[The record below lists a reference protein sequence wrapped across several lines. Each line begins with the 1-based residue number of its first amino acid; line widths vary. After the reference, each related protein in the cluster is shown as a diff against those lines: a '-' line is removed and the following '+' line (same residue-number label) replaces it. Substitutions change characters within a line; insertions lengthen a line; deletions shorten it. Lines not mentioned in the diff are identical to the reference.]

1 MSTTIDQKVVEMRF
15 DNKQFESGAQQS
27 MSTLEK
33 LKQSLNLTG
42 SSKGLENVANAAG
55 KLNSPMST
63 LGSAVETVR
72 TKFSAL
78 EVMGVTAL
86 ANITNSAVNA
96 GKRIVHALTIA
107 PVSDGFK
114 EYELMLNSI
123 QTTMAGTGKT
133 AKEVEE
139 ELKKLDEYAD
149 KTVYST
155 SDMLNNLPK
164 FTNAGVELEKATT
177 AMIGIANATALAGG
191 DAGKASIAF
200 YNLGQAIGT
209 GYLTRMDY
217 NSINNAGIATMEWKN
232 QMVEAAIA
240 AGTLKKVGNDLYEA
254 GGKTMTLQQLFIEGL
269 QHQWATTDVMMKVFQ
284 DYGDETT
291 EIGQKSYAAAQDIK
305 TYTQMME
312 SLKATAGTGW
322 KDTWQAIFGDLD
334 AAKEFWTGL
343 TNFISGIITKTAD
356 IRNKILDI
364 AMGSPLTKMAKKIE
378 SITDTVKSAV
388 KPLEIYEKVAD
399 RIMAGEFGNQWD
411 NGDPNYRKKRV
422 EAAGY
427 DYATAQNI
435 VNERKGISLRLT
447 SELTKAEGKL
457 AEQQSKSVDELAELS
472 EKQLEQLGYNKE
484 QIKAIKTLS
493 KYAKDAGV
501 PLSEFIKNLDEMSGR
516 EMLIESFK
524 NAGQGLATVFN
535 SMKDAFL
542 EIFPISAESIGLRI
556 YSILMKLYDFSQRWD
571 ISENADTID
580 KLTRTFKGLFA
591 ALDIVTTII
600 SGPVKIAWKIFNQLL
615 SVFDLDIL
623 SVTAAIGD
631 AIVKFRDWLD
641 SIIDFTGVFEL
652 IAPYIKDAIQAV
664 KDWIAAVKPMEK
676 IAELFKKVGDAIK
689 NFGKSVWESDIVQ
702 NIIDGLTNG
711 LKGGATKVWNAI
723 VEMAKGMI
731 AKIKAVLGIHSPSTE
746 FEEVGENAVDG
757 LVLGLKNG
765 ISSIG
770 DVIKALCAKMFDVF
784 GNLDWGSISS
794 LFMNLAKVFPQL
806 KILNFISGLGGLFSI
821 GGKDVMAGLA
831 NGIGEGAAAVWN
843 AIETIATSLIEKF
856 KAVLGI
862 HSPSKVFFAIG
873 GFIIAGL
880 IGGIMNGEG
889 SVKEAL
895 MGIGNAFINF
905 FKNLDLGTVIAGGAG
920 IGALLI
926 FKEIFEIIDKFGD
939 AAKGVANFADSMGD
953 LAKIVKK
960 DGLKGLLNGE
970 STKVSK
976 FASIAK
982 SILTIAGAIAML
994 AGVVIIFTKID
1005 AKSLWGAIG
1014 AVTVLAGV
1022 MIGLMAA
1029 VNMMEG
1035 HKKIKN
1041 VGPMLMQVAGAIAIM
1056 AVTAKI
1062 LGSMSPGDMWQG
1074 VIAVGAFAVIIGVL
1088 MAATKKIAESRNVGK
1103 IGPTLLKIAGAMLI
1117 MALVAKIAGTM
1128 DPDKLIQGG
1137 LAIAAFAV
1145 ILGILMVVTRL
1156 LTANDNVGKIGGT
1169 LLKVAGAIAIMLIV
1183 AKLAAK
1189 MTPEDFNRGYLA
1201 IVKFA
1206 AIIVALM
1213 WATKYISGSKN
1224 VGAIGGA
1231 ILGVAGAMAIMIIVA
1246 KIAASMSP
1254 QEMARGIASI
1264 IAFGGIVIALMWATK
1279 LIGDSKNVEK
1289 IGIAILSVSGAI
1301 AAMVIAA
1308 KIAATMSP
1316 SELATGLIA
1325 VTAFSAI
1332 IVGLMAAVKLIGGAE
1347 NADKLGKTILMIGVS
1362 IGIMAVAVALLSL
1375 IDPKRLA
1382 GATVALS
1389 MIMGMFALVIKAAS
1403 NMKSAIASLIVITVA
1418 IGVLSFI
1425 LYKLSELPVEST
1437 LGTAAALSVLLLSLA
1452 GSLAILSLMKTVPWA
1467 AIGAIALMGL
1477 VVAELGLILGA
1488 MSHFNVGVSLETV
1501 VGVSA
1506 LLLVMTGVL
1515 AVLALMGP
1523 MVSTAFVGIGAL
1535 AVLGLVVGE
1544 LAIILGLMA
1553 HFDVNPSIET
1563 SKSLS
1568 LLLISMSGA
1577 LLLLAGVGLLGPAA
1591 FIGIGALAT
1600 LIAGI
1605 GGLLVAIGALVTK
1618 FPQLEEFLNVG
1629 IPILEKIGYALGSF
1643 FGNIIGGFVDGALE
1657 FIPELGAKLGEF
1669 MTNAQ
1674 PFIDGAKSIDP
1685 TVMEGVKSLAEAIL
1699 ILTGANILEGIG
1711 RFLGFGDSSLANFG
1725 SQLGSLGTN
1734 LATFVTNL
1742 GTFTEEQ
1749 VTTVDCAGKA
1759 IKALADAAGEIPAD
1773 GGWIAVLF
1781 GDNSISTFGSKLPQL
1796 GTDLK
1801 GFVTN
1806 LGTFSEEQVTTVD
1819 CAGKAIK
1826 ALAEAAKD
1834 IPNEGGLWG
1843 VIAGDNGIAAFGSK
1857 LPQLGTDLK
1866 NFVGNLGTFSD
1877 SQVTTV
1883 RSAVDAINA
1892 LATLSGE
1899 GTDVSKISD
1908 LGRKLNT
1915 FAKKIGEFANK
1926 MGEISA
1932 DSITTATNKLKTL
1945 ISTVNDISS
1954 ANTEAAEKFA
1964 QALKTLGQ
1972 NGVDKFVE
1980 AFTTDAATSK
1990 VKSAAETMLKNF
2002 ISGLKSK
2009 NEDIKEAGETVG
2021 SKAASGMGSKT
2032 TKEDAKSAGKDLG
2045 DGLVLGIQAKET
2057 AAYNAGYALGQKAVQ
2072 GEKDGQQSASPSKAT
2087 IRAGKW
2093 LGEGLIIGMQKMN
2106 GKVYDAGS
2114 ELGES
2119 ATGTLSSVIS
2129 RISDAINSDIDAQ
2142 PTIRPV
2148 LDLSDVRAGANTI
2161 GSMFDSRATVGVS
2174 GNINAISAMMNQS
2187 QNGANDDIVSAIN
2200 KLRKDIGNVGGTQY
2214 NINGVTYDDGTNVSE
2229 AVKSLVRAVRI
2240 EGRI

>member
-86 ANITNSAVNA
+86 VNITNSAVNA
-96 GKRIVHALTIA
+96 GKRIVSALTIE

-164 FTNAGVELEKATT
+164 FTNAGVELEAATT

-191 DAGKASIAF
+191 DASKASIAF

-217 NSINNAGIATMEWKN
+217 NSINNAGIATMEWKE

-240 AGTLKKVGNDLYEA
+240 AGTLKKVGDDLYKT
-254 GGKTMTLQQLFIEGL
+254 GGKTFTIQQLFIDGL
-269 QHQWATTDVMMKVFQ
+269 QKQWATTDVMMKVFR

-291 EIGQKSYAAAQDIK
+291 EIGKKSYAAAQDIK

-343 TNFISGIITKTAD
+343 TNFISGIITKVAD
-356 IRNKILDI
+356 VRNKILDI

-411 NGDPNYRKKRV
+411 NGDRNYRKKRV

-472 EKQLEQLGYNKE
+472 EKQLEQLGYTDD

-501 PLSEFIKNLDEMSGR
+501 PLSEFIKNLDEMTGR

-524 NAGQGLATVFN
+524 NAGKGLATIFQ

-542 EIFPISAESIGLRI
+542 EIFPVSVESIGLRI
-556 YSILMKLYDFSQRWD
+556 YSILTKLYNFSERWD

-600 SGPVKIAWKIFNQLL
+600 GGPLKIAWKILEQLL
-615 SVFDLDIL
+615 GAFDLDIL
-623 SVTAAIGD
+623 TVTAKIGD

-641 SIIDFTGVFEL
+641 SIIDFSGIFEK

-676 IAELFKKVGDAIK
+676 IAEVFNKLKDAIK

-731 AKIKAVLGIHSPSTE
+731 AKIKSVLGIHSPSTE

-757 LVLGLKNG
+757 LVIGLKNG
-765 ISSIG
+765 VSSIG
-770 DVIKALCAKMFDVF
+770 DVIKALCAKMFDIF
-784 GNLDWGSISS
+784 GNFDWSTISS
-794 LFMNLAKVFPQL
+794 MFTNLAKVFPQL
-806 KILNFISGLGGLFSI
+806 KILNFISGLGGLFAI

-831 NGIGEGAAAVWN
+831 NGIGEGASAVWN
-843 AIETIATSLIEKF
+843 AIVAIATSLIEKF

-862 HSPSKVFFAIG
+862 HSPSKIFFAIG

-895 MGIGNAFINF
+895 AGIGNAFINF

-920 IGALLI
+920 IGALLM
-926 FKEIFEIIDKFGD
+926 FKEVIEIVDKFGD
-939 AAKGVANFADSMGD
+939 AAKGIGKMTSSVGKFVDTLN
-953 LAKIVKK
+953 
-960 DGLKGLLNGE
+960 DGLVGKF
-970 STKVSK
+970 KPSK
-976 FASIAK
+976 WTTISNA
-982 SILTIAGAIAML
+982 ILRIAGAIAIL
-994 AGVVIIFTKID
+994 AGIVFLFTKID
-1005 AKSLWGAIG
+1005 SKSLWGAIG
-1014 AVTVLAGV
+1014 AIFVLSGV

-1029 VNMMEG
+1029 VNAMQG
-1035 HKKIKN
+1035 AKN
-1041 VGPMLMQVAGAIAIM
+1041 IDTIGPMLLKVAGAMAIM
-1056 AVTAKI
+1056 AITAKI
-1062 LGSMSPGDMWQG
+1062 LGSMDASSMWQG
-1074 VIAVGAFAVIIGVL
+1074 VVAIGAFALIIGLL
-1088 MAATKKIAESRNVGK
+1088 MAATKKISGSKNVDK
-1103 IGPTLLKIAGAMLI
+1103 IGPTLMKVAGAMLI
-1117 MALVAKIAGTM
+1117 MALVARLVGSM
-1128 DPDKLIQGG
+1128 DTDKLIQGG
-1137 LAIAAFAV
+1137 IAIGAFALLM
-1145 ILGILMVVTRL
+1145 IILMAFTRL
-1156 LTANDNVGKIGGT
+1156 LTGSKNVDTIGGT
-1169 LLKVAGAIAIMLIV
+1169 LMKVAGAIAIMLIV
-1183 AKLAAK
+1183 AKIAAR
-1189 MTPEDFNRGYLA
+1189 MSPEDFNKGYLA
-1201 IVKFA
+1201 IAKFS

-1213 WATKYISGSKN
+1213 WATKLISGSKN

-1254 QEMARGIASI
+1254 QEMVQGIAAI
-1264 IAFGGIVIALMWATK
+1264 MAFGGIVIALMWATK
-1279 LIGDSKNVEK
+1279 LVSGSKNVGK
-1289 IGIAILSVSGAI
+1289 IGIAILAVSGAI

-1308 KIAATMSP
+1308 KIAASMSP
-1316 SELATGLIA
+1316 SELAKGILA
-1325 VTAFSAI
+1325 VTAFGALV
-1332 IVGLMAAVKLIGGAE
+1332 VGLMVATKKLAGAKKPE
-1347 NADKLGKTILMIGVS
+1347 ELGKTILMIGAS
-1362 IGIMAVAVALLSL
+1362 IAIMAVSVALLSL
-1375 IDPKRLA
+1375 IEPKRLA

-1389 MIMGMFALVIKAAS
+1389 IIMGMFALVVKAAS

-1437 LGTAAALSVLLLSLA
+1437 LGTAAALSILLLSLA
-1452 GSLAILSLMKTVPWA
+1452 GSLAILGLMKTVPWA

-1477 VVAELGLILGA
+1477 VVAELGLILGV

-1501 VGVSA
+1501 AGISA

-1515 AVLALMGP
+1515 AALSLMGP
-1523 MVSTAFVGIGAL
+1523 MASTAFVGIGAL
-1535 AVLGLVVGE
+1535 AVLGSVVGE

-1568 LLLISMSGA
+1568 LLLISMSAALVLLGA
-1577 LLLLAGVGLLGPAA
+1577 VGLMGPAA

-1618 FPQLEEFLNVG
+1618 FPELETFLDVG

-1643 FGNIIGGFVDGALE
+1643 FGNIIGGFVDGALD
-1657 FIPELGAKLGEF
+1657 FIPELGAKLSEF

-1685 TVMEGVKSLAEAIL
+1685 SVMEGVKSLAEAVL
-1699 ILTGANILEGIG
+1699 ILTGANLIEGIG
-1711 RFLGFGDSSLANFG
+1711 RFLGFGDSSLADFG

-1749 VTTVDCAGKA
+1749 VTTVDCAGRA
-1759 IKALADAAGEIPAD
+1759 IKALADAAGEIPSD
-1773 GGWIAVLF
+1773 GGWIAALF

-1801 GFVTN
+1801 GFVSN
-1806 LGTFSEEQVTTVD
+1806 LGTFTEEQVTTVD

-1834 IPNEGGLWG
+1834 IPNEGGLWAI
-1843 VIAGDNGIAAFGSK
+1843 IAGDNGIAAFGSK

-1866 NFVGNLGTFSD
+1866 GFVGNLGTFSD
-1877 SQVTTV
+1877 AQVTTV
-1883 RSAVDAINA
+1883 KSAVSAINA
-1892 LATLSGE
+1892 LASLSGE

-1908 LGRKLNT
+1908 LGKKLNT
-1915 FAKKIGEFANK
+1915 FAKKIGDFATK
-1926 MGEISA
+1926 MSEISA
-1932 DSITTATNKLKTL
+1932 DSLTSATNKLKAL
-1945 ISTVNDISS
+1945 ISTINDISS
-1954 ANTEAAEKFA
+1954 TNIEAAEKFA
-1964 QALKTLGQ
+1964 ESLKALGKA
-1972 NGVDKFVE
+1972 GVDKFVE
-1980 AFTTDAATSK
+1980 AFTTDATTSK
-1990 VKSAAETMLKNF
+1990 VKSAAETMIKNF
-2002 ISGLKSK
+2002 ISGLKNK
-2009 NEDIKEAGETVG
+2009 NEDVKEGGEGVG
-2021 SKAASGMGSKT
+2021 KKATSGMGSKSVV
-2032 TKEDAKSAGKDLG
+2032 EAAKSAGKDLG
-2045 DGLVLGIQAKET
+2045 AGLVEGIKAKET
-2057 AAYNAGYALGQKAVQ
+2057 DVYNAGYALGQKAVQ

-2106 GKVYDAGS
+2106 GKVYNAGS

-2148 LDLSDVRAGANTI
+2148 LDLSDVQAGASTI
-2161 GSMFDSRATVGVS
+2161 GSMFNSRATVGVS
-2174 GNINAISAMMNQS
+2174 GNINAISAMMNQN
-2187 QNGANDDIVSAIN
+2187 QNGANNDIVSAIN
-2200 KLRKDIGNVGGTQY
+2200 KLRKDLGNVGGTQY

-2229 AVKSLVRAVRI
+2229 AVKSLVRAVKI